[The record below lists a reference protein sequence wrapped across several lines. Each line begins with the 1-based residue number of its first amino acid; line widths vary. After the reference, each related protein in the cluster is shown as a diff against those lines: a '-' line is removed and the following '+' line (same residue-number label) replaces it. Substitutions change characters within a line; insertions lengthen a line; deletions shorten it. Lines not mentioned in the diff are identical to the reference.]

1 MNILKFKT
9 NRKQNAYKIAL
20 TIKKTIELW
29 LKEAYLTSVL
39 KKISSTTKIPNDV
52 ISHEIKQILSSNF
65 KFSKGI
71 FTSRL
76 LLRYLIFDTIIHLF
90 ILFFSIIFSKKNF
103 QIKKYK
109 IIIDDIQDE
118 DQAERFYKVSKLIKN
133 SVLLCKKK
141 ILFKKEK
148 INNTNIKINR
158 IFKFYNKNFFY
169 GKKIKLFSIF
179 FLILFHSIK
188 NRVNLFFIF
197 NKILYKIID
206 NETLFSQIK
215 SKILITD
222 RFYRTSSI
230 KNYIFKK
237 NGGKVT
243 GCTQKNICE
252 FTISFFV
259 NIDIFFTLGTS
270 YPSVI
275 KKLGG
280 KVKKFIPVGSL
291 AMEYFWHSKKKD
303 LKKIPRTDLL
313 VIGLNY
319 ANAPDRMYINKQH
332 YYNYYEQFEWL
343 KKISLRHPQLNII
356 LKHHDNCKRD
366 LLEQKILENTKVKI
380 QYNAPSINRSY
391 ANIFKAKQVFS
402 FGSTMILES
411 ISMGKN
417 SYFFDPNLEN
427 VSFQKSILIAKK
439 IRIKNYNEFEKIVLN
454 NIKKGRSKKIKKSNT
469 LCLKSDKVSKRI
481 VDYFINNNYLQ

>member
-20 TIKKTIELW
+20 SIKKSIELW
-29 LKEAYLTSVL
+29 LKQAYLISIL
-39 KKISSTTKIPNDV
+39 KRLSSTTKIPTDI

-65 KFSKGI
+65 KFSEGI

-76 LLRYLIFDTIIHLF
+76 LLRYLIFDTAMHLF
-90 ILFFSIIFSKKNF
+90 ILFFSIIFSKNNF
-103 QIKKYK
+103 QTREYK
-109 IIIDDIQDE
+109 IIIDDIE
-118 DQAERFYKVSKLIKN
+118 EENQAEIFYKVSELIKN

-148 INNTNIKINR
+148 INNFNIKVNR
-158 IFKFYNKNFFY
+158 IFKFYNKKFLY
-169 GKKIKLFSIF
+169 GKKLKLFLIF
-179 FLILFHSIK
+179 FHILFLSIK
-188 NRVNLFFIF
+188 NRINLFFIF

-206 NETLFSQIK
+206 NETLFSQVK

-222 RFYRTSSI
+222 RFYKTSSI

-243 GCTQKNICE
+243 ACTQKNICE

-259 NIDIFFTLGTS
+259 NIDVFFAFGTN
-270 YPSVI
+270 YPLVI

-280 KVKKFIPVGSL
+280 KVKKFVPAGSL
-291 AMEYFWHSKKKD
+291 AMEYFWYSRKKD

-319 ANAPDRMYINKQH
+319 ANAPERMYINKQH
-332 YYNYYEQFEWL
+332 YYNYYEQFEWI
-343 KKISLRHPQLNII
+343 KKISSRYPQLNII

-366 LLEQKILENTKVKI
+366 LLEQKILENTDVKTL
-380 QYNAPSINRSY
+380 YKTPSINRSY
-391 ANIFKAKQVFS
+391 AYIFKAKQVFS
-402 FGSTMILES
+402 FGSSMILECA
-411 ISMGKN
+411 SMGKN
-417 SYFFDPNLEN
+417 SYFLDPNLEN
-427 VSFQKSILIAKK
+427 ISFQKSIPAAKK
-439 IRIKNYNEFEKIVLN
+439 IRIKNYNEFEKLVLN
-454 NIKKGRSKKIKKSNT
+454 NMKKSNSKKIKTSNT
-469 LCLKSDKVSKRI
+469 FCLKSDKVSKRI
-481 VDYFINNNYLQ
+481 VDYFIKNNYL